1 MTERSKILKET
12 MTYVFIVFLAVA
24 SATTYHVFIFPNK
37 FAPAG
42 VGGITT
48 MVQYAFGFS
57 AGYLTLIVNVPL
69 AVLVFFFGD
78 RTFAVRSFLF
88 VLVFSA
94 MILVWDAVG
103 FYSYDAGDNKLLA
116 VIAAGTL
123 GGVIYG
129 YSLRLNSSTGGTD
142 YAAALIHKAR
152 PQFSLIWVIFAL
164 NASVAVVS
172 FFVYDYQMEP
182 VILCIIYCFTQSKI
196 SDGILK
202 GVSSA
207 LKVEIIT
214 DKPDE
219 LIDELLKHIHHGI
232 TEIAARGAY
241 SHTDKTMLVCL
252 INKHDLV
259 AFKKILAG
267 FDNTFAYVSSVND
280 VYGRFRR
287 NTIIR

>member
-1 MTERSKILKET
+1 

-116 VIAAGTL
+116 VIAAGHA
-123 GGVIYG
+123 GRRHI
-129 YSLRLNSSTGGTD
+129 RLF
-142 YAAALIHKAR
+142 AQA
-152 PQFSLIWVIFAL
+152 QFF
-164 NASVAVVS
+164 
-172 FFVYDYQMEP
+172 
-182 VILCIIYCFTQSKI
+182 
-196 SDGILK
+196 
-202 GVSSA
+202 
-207 LKVEIIT
+207 
-214 DKPDE
+214 
-219 LIDELLKHIHHGI
+219 
-232 TEIAARGAY
+232 
-241 SHTDKTMLVCL
+241 
-252 INKHDLV
+252 
-259 AFKKILAG
+259 
-267 FDNTFAYVSSVND
+267 
-280 VYGRFRR
+280 YGRHRLR
-287 NTIIR
+287 GGAHS